1 MAVTRSQGNAGG
13 QEGRGAM
20 APLWRSML
28 SKSSPL
34 YRDSLFSFSLWE
46 LQVQKRELAILK
58 KQTEREKKALHR
70 ELEKLSKELQQK
82 NKLIESLCSKLDQQ
96 QPRSE
101 TPASSQALSEATD
114 QSDRTSFMSD
124 DPGSNN
130 EDLEMCSELDA
141 ASEYGREHATR
152 SVTDSQSRRSPASL
166 RPSNPP
172 SITSSLS
179 NQSSNTCPSI
189 HCTPH
194 RPLKTQAQ
202 TGLSAG
208 PMSSSLS
215 FSTSPYCLLNPLS
228 QMSSQHLFDSKTHP
242 LRTHHHYGGGF
253 SVAEVHQELQ
263 MLQRQLGNSYHGPQV
278 QPLPG
283 FPLGSHTQPDPI
295 GLHPLPHHAFEQS
308 PLSSQH
314 ASPSMKSGVSILES
328 SAMWDIKCGPKPLR
342 PGPYGDVCSG
352 SSGYKSCHTG
362 ADLME
367 EHLREIRTLRQR
379 LEDSIRT
386 NDRLRKQLEEKL
398 ASSAQN
404 GAGGAPTNIY
414 IQGLDSV
421 GQLSSEIRVLKEDN
435 HALQNQLQQARTDG
449 SKEIDRLREAVL
461 SGRGQLKQAELEADR
476 CADQCRRLQA
486 KIREQDQAILQLKQ
500 ERQNSLDNNTR
511 LQHEVIVLQQQLCES
526 QRLVHTLQCELQVYQ
541 RVCGTTES
549 STGSGLSLTFD
560 LRESNI
566 HLLEQQLRE
575 RLDQCMPHPSA
586 RKQLFH
592 DQSPSPPVRD
602 TGFSSPASPA
612 VELDNQ
618 KYFASGLDGE
628 APEGSFACR
637 TGRHVIGHVDDFRA
651 LQQQLLEG
659 KVVIRKMETALQ
671 SITEHDLPED
681 YMRNLITSTKTLKQI
696 LEETCS
702 LLRMFWRAALP
713 SSDASAQQFKKEQSL
728 RKEVVSLRCKLSEQ
742 EQLLRHTVENLRASS
757 RTKDSMEQFIVSQ
770 LSRTR
775 DVLKQARSNL
785 ENNELKIASLG
796 CTPVPSSFYSFS
808 ATPSWSTRG
817 EVTGVS
823 IKHAPSLGWNIMTPN
838 AQDQHKM
845 RSDRQ
850 RLLEVSCRTD
860 SRLGVAVS
868 S

>member
-202 TGLSAG
+202 TG
-208 PMSSSLS
+208 
-215 FSTSPYCLLNPLS
+215 
-228 QMSSQHLFDSKTHP
+228 
-242 LRTHHHYGGGF
+242 
-253 SVAEVHQELQ
+253 
-263 MLQRQLGNSYHGPQV
+263 YHGPQV

-618 KYFASGLDGE
+618 KYFASDPSKPVSEGLDGE

>member
-152 SVTDSQSRRSPASL
+152 SVT
-166 RPSNPP
+166 
-172 SITSSLS
+172 
-179 NQSSNTCPSI
+179 
-189 HCTPH
+189 
-194 RPLKTQAQ
+194 
-202 TGLSAG
+202 G
-208 PMSSSLS
+208 
-215 FSTSPYCLLNPLS
+215 
-228 QMSSQHLFDSKTHP
+228 
-242 LRTHHHYGGGF
+242 
-253 SVAEVHQELQ
+253 
-263 MLQRQLGNSYHGPQV
+263 YHGPQV

-618 KYFASGLDGE
+618 KYFASDPSKPVSEGLDGE